1 MVGTKVLFDTNIL
14 IDYLSGV
21 PKARVE
27 LERYR
32 DRAISVITWMEV
44 MAGTTSTDE
53 AQVRAFLMTFH
64 TVPITSDV
72 AERSFLLRGKKNLK
86 LPDAIIRATAEVEN
100 RLLVTR
106 NSRDFDANDPGIR
119 IPYRI

>member
-53 AQVRAFLMTFH
+53 AQVCAFLMTFH

>member
-21 PKARVE
+21 FKARTE

-44 MAGTTSTDE
+44 MAGTTSADE
-53 AQVRAFLMTFH
+53 AQVRAFLSTFR

-72 AERSFLLRGKKNLK
+72 AERSFLLRRKKNLK
-86 LPDAIIRATAEVEN
+86 LPDAIIRATAEVED

-106 NSRDFDANDPGIR
+106 NSRDFDANDRGVR

>member
-21 PKARVE
+21 PKARIE

-53 AQVRAFLMTFH
+53 AQVRAFLMTLH
-64 TVPITSDV
+64 TAPITSDV
-72 AERSFLLRGKKNLK
+72 AERSFLLRRKKNLK

>member
-21 PKARVE
+21 LKARTE

-44 MAGTTSTDE
+44 MAGTTSRDE
-53 AQVRAFLMTFH
+53 VQVQAFLLTFH
-64 TVPITSDV
+64 TAPITSDV
-72 AERSFLLRGKKNLK
+72 AERSFLLRRKKNLK
-86 LPDAIIRATAEVEN
+86 LPDAIIRATAEVES

-106 NSRDFDANDPGIR
+106 NSRDFDPTDPGVR